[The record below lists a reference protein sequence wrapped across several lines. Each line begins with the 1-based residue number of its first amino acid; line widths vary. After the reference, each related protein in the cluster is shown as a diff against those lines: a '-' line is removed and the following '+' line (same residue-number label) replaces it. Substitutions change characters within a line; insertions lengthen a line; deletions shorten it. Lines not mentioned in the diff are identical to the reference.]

1 MKAAS
6 ATRRDALAA
15 AYLLTDATQR
25 DTALK
30 AARDA
35 FQTTQKAADQ
45 AAQASEKTLADGFK
59 TTMQGCG
66 VMLPPQ
72 GQRGKE
78 DGRDNGNARDQKGQD
93 NEDGSSSEQGD
104 ANGGEMQ
111 GKNRPAFA
119 PGEDQA
125 IVGTNG
131 ATSAPAFARPAKKD
145 SHKKE
150 GSRPT
155 KKAKGSGKR
164 KN

>member
-72 GQRGKE
+72 GQNGKE
-78 DGRDNGNARDQKGQD
+78 GGRDNGN
-93 NEDGSSSEQGD
+93 DGKPSMHEGD
-104 ANGGEMQ
+104 
-111 GKNRPAFA
+111 KNRPDFA

-125 IVGTNG
+125 VTGTDN
-131 ATSAPAFARPAKKD
+131 ATGTARIARPAKKD
-145 SHKKE
+145 THKKE
-150 GSRPT
+150 MAKPA
-155 KKAKGSGKR
+155 KKARSKNR
-164 KN
+164 KNN